1 MPWEMIKRPRA
12 LERHSK
18 RACTLSL
25 VLSREERA
33 SGIARTPP
41 SVRSTATREG
51 EQVPLLETALLVGCT
66 HDQYG
71 GRVRTKYKMV
81 NIY

>member
-1 MPWEMIKRPRA
+1 VSFVLA
-12 LERHSK
+12 L
-18 RACTLSL
+18 
-25 VLSREERA
+25 EERA

-41 SVRSTATREG
+41 RVRSSTAREG